1 MSGAKPMVVSI
12 VIPVYNIED
21 LVAPCVE
28 SVLAQTYGDLEILL
42 VDDGSTDASGRL
54 VDEFGGRDA
63 RVVVLH
69 KPNGGLS
76 EARNYGI
83 DRATGDYILCVDGDD
98 LITPTHVASLVDAV
112 LQTSAEVAVSQFR
125 RVDPMGHPSGFVGHE
140 PARVSVLSREEAL
153 ERLFYQQDVTT
164 SAWGKLYSR
173 ALFNGIRYPVGEIH
187 EDLPV
192 TYRLLARAERV
203 AVVHQ
208 ASYLYVQRGGSI
220 TNQRQADRRE
230 AALGFAQEAVD
241 FTVGQMPQLAN
252 AARCRL
258 FMEGIY
264 IIGQAESAARAM
276 SLTPRLG
283 EIIVS
288 SRRQVVA
295 DRRAPRTQRF
305 FGLVAFG
312 GPRCIRAAF
321 VVLAAASSAK
331 RKVASA

>member
-1 MSGAKPMVVSI
+1 MVVSI

-21 LVAPCVE
+21 LVVPCVE

-112 LQTSAEVAVSQFR
+112 LQTSAEIAVSQFR
-125 RVDPMGHPSGFVGHE
+125 RVDPTDRPSDVGLE
-140 PARVSVLSREEAL
+140 PAPVSVLSREEAL
-153 ERLFYQQDVTT
+153 ERLFYQQEVTT

-173 ALFNGIRYPVGEIH
+173 ALFDGIRYPVGEIH

-220 TNQRQADRRE
+220 TNQRQADRRV

-241 FTVGQMPQLAN
+241 FTEQQMPQLAN

-264 IIGQAESAARAM
+264 IIGQTESAAKAM

-288 SRRQVVA
+288 SRRHVVA

-321 VVLAAASSAK
+321 VLLAVASDTK
-331 RKVASA
+331 RKVAAA

>member
-1 MSGAKPMVVSI
+1 MVVSI

-21 LVAPCVE
+21 LVVPCVE

-112 LQTSAEVAVSQFR
+112 LQTSAEIAVSQFQ
-125 RVDPMGHPSGFVGHE
+125 RVDPIDRPSGVVGLE
-140 PARVSVLSREEAL
+140 PAPVSVLSREEAL
-153 ERLFYQQDVTT
+153 ERLFYQQEVTT
-164 SAWGKLYSR
+164 SAWGKLYRR
-173 ALFNGIRYPVGEIH
+173 ALFDGIRYPVGEIH

-220 TNQRQADRRE
+220 TNQRQADRRV

-241 FTVGQMPQLAN
+241 FTEGQMPQLEK

-258 FMEGIY
+258 FMEAVY
-264 IIGQAESAARAM
+264 IIGQAESAAKAM

-288 SRRQVVA
+288 SRRRVVA
-295 DRRAPRTQRF
+295 DRRAPTTQRF

-321 VVLAAASSAK
+321 VLLAAASGTK
-331 RKVASA
+331 RKVAAA

>member
-1 MSGAKPMVVSI
+1 MSVANRMVVS
-12 VIPVYNIED
+12 VVVPVYNIED
-21 LVAPCVE
+21 LVGPCVE
-28 SVLAQTYGDLEILL
+28 SVLAQTYADLEILL

-54 VDEFGGRDA
+54 VDEFGSRDA

-76 EARNYGI
+76 DARNYGI

-98 LITPTHVASLVDAV
+98 LITQTHVASLVDAAV
-112 LQTSAEVAVSQFR
+112 HASADVAVSQFR
-125 RVDPMGHPSGFVGHE
+125 RVDPIDRPDGFVGLE
-140 PARVSVLSREEAL
+140 PAPVSVLSREEAL

-164 SAWGKLYSR
+164 SAWGKLYRR
-173 ALFNGIRYPVGEIH
+173 ALFDGIRYPVGEIH

-220 TNQRQADRRE
+220 TNERQADRRV

-241 FTVGQMPQLAN
+241 FAEGHLPQLAN

-258 FMEGIY
+258 FMEGVY
-264 IIGQAESAARAM
+264 IIGQAESAAKAM

-288 SRRQVVA
+288 SRHQLVA
-295 DRRAPRTQRF
+295 DRRAPWTQRL
-305 FGLVAFG
+305 FGLAAFG
-312 GPRCIRAAF
+312 GPRCIRGMF
-321 VVLAAASSAK
+321 VILAAASGAR
-331 RKVASA
+331 RKVAAA